1 MLAELYV
8 CSGLSFVMQCDRQN
22 FKNSIKWLIRKS
34 FNFLQDVFQY
44 ILKEVLKY
52 NSSLEHH
59 RVKTFSLIYMRLKT
73 NFNNDVFYFYCFY
86 HDSIT

>member
-22 FKNSIKWLIRKS
+22 FKNSIKWLIRKG

-59 RVKTFSLIYMRLKT
+59 RVSNIFSYLHETENKLQQWHIL
-73 NFNNDVFYFYCFY
+73 FLLLL
-86 HDSIT
+86 S